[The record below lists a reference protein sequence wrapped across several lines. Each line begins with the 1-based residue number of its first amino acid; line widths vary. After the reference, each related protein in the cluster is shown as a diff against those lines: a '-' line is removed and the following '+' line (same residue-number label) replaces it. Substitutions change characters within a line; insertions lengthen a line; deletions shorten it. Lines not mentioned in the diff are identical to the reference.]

1 MHRLGFEKVFF
12 HIDHLYDFYKRG
24 DNYPVHVTVGLTS
37 YCNHR
42 CVFCYGDYETSDPA
56 RNFQID
62 TEALLETLAEGHA
75 LGLKSVSLVGTGEPL
90 LHKDASRIIRGIRE
104 IGLEVAVY
112 TNGVMVDGDVAET
125 ILDCCTW
132 IRLSC
137 NAKNNEEHLRIHQGR
152 ATDFDRVTN
161 NFRRLVLERNR
172 RGQLF
177 PTIGCQFAAFQGNH
191 LSVYKAGLHW
201 KKVGLDYFA
210 IKPVYRHEKN
220 ASHPDNTLDHEKFA
234 QEMRQVEQL
243 QDERFQVYAKYE
255 QFREVLSADF
265 RRGYQKCF
273 GQAFSTA
280 LLADGNFYLCG
291 NLHSEP
297 RYALG
302 NIYTDGG
309 FRAIWNSEQR
319 QQVISAINLW
329 KCPTRCRNH
338 PLNEILWGL
347 KNQDAMLHPNFL

>member
-12 HIDHLYDFYKRG
+12 HIDQLYDFYKRG
-24 DNYPVHVTVGLTS
+24 DNYPVHITVGLTS
-37 YCNHR
+37 FCNHR
-42 CVFCYGDYETSDPA
+42 CVFCYGDYETSNPA

-62 TEALLETLAEGHA
+62 AKALLETLAEGHA

-90 LHKDASRIIRGIRE
+90 LHKDAARIIRGMKE
-104 IGLEVAVY
+104 IGLEAAIY
-112 TNGVMVDGDVAET
+112 TNGVMAAGDIAEA

-137 NAKNNEEHLRIHQGR
+137 NAKDSGEHRRIHQGR
-152 ATDFDRVTN
+152 ADDFGRITD
-161 NFRRLVLERNR
+161 NFRALVMERNR
-172 RGQLF
+172 RGRVF
-177 PTIGCQFAAFQGNH
+177 PTIGCQFAAFQDNH
-191 LSVYKAGLHW
+191 LSVYQAGLYW
-201 KKVGLDYFA
+201 KEVGLDYFA
-210 IKPVYRHEKN
+210 IKPVYKHEKN
-220 ASHPDNTLDHEKFA
+220 TSHPDNSLQYEKFA
-234 QEMRQVEQL
+234 REMRRVEQL

-255 QFREVLSADF
+255 QFQEVLSPDF

-273 GQAFSTA
+273 GQAFSSA

-297 RYALG
+297 HYALG

-309 FRAIWNSEQR
+309 FAAIWNSER
-319 QQVISAINLW
+319 RRRVVNAINLRN
-329 KCPTRCRNH
+329 CPARCRNH

-347 KNQDAMLHPNFL
+347 RHPDALLHPNFL